1 LKARTVLALAC
12 LLPLASTV
20 TARASTP
27 GTLDKTFSG
36 DGVAS
41 NSLLSNF
48 SNTFVQVD
56 SADRVL
62 VGGFNANLG
71 KGLVV
76 RYEADGTLDS
86 TWGKRYMPNSSGGL
100 AGLAL
105 VGTKTMVG
113 IDDGP
118 YFGLVARLNANGSL
132 DKTFGTAGEVDFGMP
147 LVDIGVDPS
156 GDTFALANDGSGHS
170 ALFKVSPNGK
180 AVTETTL
187 CVGVKYYASQCGSPD
202 AITVSPRYVYV
213 GGSAPVGLI
222 ADGTNSA
229 LVGRF
234 LLTGTLDKG
243 YGQKGYAWFDPQAGI
258 HQDYSNATAVAV
270 SPKTGQ
276 VWAVGQSCFDF
287 CPHDGPN
294 FYARFSAAGFL
305 DFYGEADFGDCG
317 GSCFASS
324 AHPTGV
330 ALQGGKAVI
339 VGLDDGDNCTSSSG
353 HCFGVERVTAT
364 GVPDTTFA
372 GTGMV
377 LTTKAP
383 VGASDVRILDT
394 KIVVAGG
401 QYVARFQG

>member
-113 IDDGP
+113 IDDGL
-118 YFGLVARLNANGSL
+118 YFSL
-132 DKTFGTAGEVDFGMP
+132 LG
-147 LVDIGVDPS
+147 
-156 GDTFALANDGSGHS
+156 
-170 ALFKVSPNGK
+170 
-180 AVTETTL
+180 
-187 CVGVKYYASQCGSPD
+187 
-202 AITVSPRYVYV
+202 
-213 GGSAPVGLI
+213 
-222 ADGTNSA
+222 
-229 LVGRF
+229 
-234 LLTGTLDKG
+234 
-243 YGQKGYAWFDPQAGI
+243 
-258 HQDYSNATAVAV
+258 
-270 SPKTGQ
+270 
-276 VWAVGQSCFDF
+276 
-287 CPHDGPN
+287 
-294 FYARFSAAGFL
+294 
-305 DFYGEADFGDCG
+305 
-317 GSCFASS
+317 
-324 AHPTGV
+324 
-330 ALQGGKAVI
+330 
-339 VGLDDGDNCTSSSG
+339 
-353 HCFGVERVTAT
+353 
-364 GVPDTTFA
+364 
-372 GTGMV
+372 
-377 LTTKAP
+377 
-383 VGASDVRILDT
+383 
-394 KIVVAGG
+394 
-401 QYVARFQG
+401 